1 VAHDS
6 SAGERSAAPADT
18 GIYLFNRTG
27 PLDLPLTVAYAMGG
41 TATAGEDYLALS
53 GSVVI
58 PAGRESA
65 AIKVKIRN
73 DRLAEP
79 TETIVLTL
87 SPQAEYEIDTV
98 REQATVSI
106 VDNDPAP
113 QPANDLFGQRIV
125 LTGARATATGTNMG
139 ASRERGEPNP
149 TGGTGKRSV
158 WWSWTAPATGDVT
171 ISTAAS
177 QFDTTLGVY
186 TGDHVRRLTLVA
198 ENDDADLAA
207 RILTSQVGF
216 RAQAGQTYQIVVNG
230 YRNQAGP
237 ISLAIQQQGSGN
249 SAASIATSGPLAAE
263 LLAREALFRRWG
275 RGRR

>member
-1 VAHDS
+1 
-6 SAGERSAAPADT
+6 
-18 GIYLFNRTG
+18 
-27 PLDLPLTVAYAMGG
+27 
-41 TATAGEDYLALS
+41 
-53 GSVVI
+53 
-58 PAGRESA
+58 
-65 AIKVKIRN
+65 
-73 DRLAEP
+73 
-79 TETIVLTL
+79 
-87 SPQAEYEIDTV
+87 
-98 REQATVSI
+98 
-106 VDNDPAP
+106 
-113 QPANDLFGQRIV
+113 
-125 LTGARATATGTNMG
+125 MG

-171 ISTAAS
+171 ISTAGS

-186 TGDHVRRLTLVA
+186 TGDAVRRLTFVA

-207 RILTSQVGF
+207 RILTSQVDF

-249 SAASIATSGPLAAE
+249 SAASIVTSGPSAAE
-263 LLAREALFRRWG
+263 LTAREALFRRWG